1 MKKNTF
7 LLLVTLLSTTSWA
20 QCIVPTNFGTGVAEN
35 DGSIITINTC
45 TQSGEYN
52 NILSLTV
59 GNDYEFTNT
68 LNADGSNHYITIT
81 SGSNVVIANGLSP
94 LTVTSIPNGTVR
106 LHVTTDAACSTTPN
120 PDCHTTTVQCVST
133 SCVPANP
140 PGNDICAT
148 AEVAPVGSGVC
159 GADVTGTNIDAT
171 NSGVNQAA
179 CALVTY
185 SGGDIWYEF
194 SVPTGETVVNYSRSA
209 SAFSSTQVELFSGSC
224 GALTEVDC
232 TIGDTYSFTG
242 LTSGTTYYLRIYD
255 WGNDDIGDVT
265 FCLSTPNTLSTSSF
279 ETNSIFNYY
288 PNPVKNT
295 LSLNAKEAIT
305 NVLIFNIL
313 GREVVKI
320 NTNTVSKNVDMSSL
334 KSGIYFVQ
342 VTIGETVETVR
353 IIKN

>member
-1 MKKNTF
+1 
-7 LLLVTLLSTTSWA
+7 
-20 QCIVPTNFGTGVAEN
+20 
-35 DGSIITINTC
+35 
-45 TQSGEYN
+45 
-52 NILSLTV
+52 
-59 GNDYEFTNT
+59 
-68 LNADGSNHYITIT
+68 
-81 SGSNVVIANGLSP
+81 
-94 LTVTSIPNGTVR
+94 
-106 LHVTTDAACSTTPN
+106 
-120 PDCHTTTVQCVST
+120 
-133 SCVPANP
+133 
-140 PGNDICAT
+140 
-148 AEVAPVGSGVC
+148 
-159 GADVTGTNIDAT
+159 
-171 NSGVNQAA
+171 
-179 CALVTY
+179 
-185 SGGDIWYEF
+185 
-194 SVPTGETVVNYSRSA
+194 
-209 SAFSSTQVELFSGSC
+209 
-224 GALTEVDC
+224 
-232 TIGDTYSFTG
+232 
-242 LTSGTTYYLRIYD
+242 IYD